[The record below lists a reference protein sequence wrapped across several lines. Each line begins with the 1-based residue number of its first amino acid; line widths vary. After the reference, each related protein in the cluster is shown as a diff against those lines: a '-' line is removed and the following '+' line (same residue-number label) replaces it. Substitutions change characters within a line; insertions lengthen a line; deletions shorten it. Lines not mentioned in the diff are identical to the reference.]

1 MKTGCV
7 FWEGEGRVMCFWS
20 SVWVQATPQFS
31 WGALPLPPT
40 LPCPSRFGHVFS
52 SVTWPMTE
60 SLWRWTSKPH
70 PQRKNSHCASHVTL
84 ELWPF
89 DPFCLCWR
97 ECIHSPAPHLL
108 SGVMAELGWTL
119 LDTPLH
125 YRLGKGNET
134 TILFD
139 FSFFILF
146 HLREKRIMW
155 QNCTQIAFMWAI
167 WILCSWE

>member
-84 ELWPF
+84 ELWP
-89 DPFCLCWR
+89 
-97 ECIHSPAPHLL
+97 LL
-108 SGVMAELGWTL
+108 FMLMRMYTCVNTL
-119 LDTPLH
+119 L
-125 YRLGKGNET
+125 
-134 TILFD
+134 
-139 FSFFILF
+139 
-146 HLREKRIMW
+146 HLIYCLEWW
-155 QNCTQIAFMWAI
+155 QNWDGHYWTPRYITDWGKEMKPPFFLILVSSFYFI
-167 WILCSWE
+167 WEKKE